1 MITMQLLTKN
11 NCSVLVIIV
20 IEIELSITIKIV
32 LKRFRLL
39 SHNRDVHTAEIN
51 VQCLICQKVKYA
63 KENLVKLWLISLR
76 RPITMETKEKRM

>member
-51 VQCLICQKVKYA
+51 VQCLICQ
-63 KENLVKLWLISLR
+63 NLVKLWLISL